1 MTTEAHRM
9 AVRRYKD
16 KMIAK
21 GWCAHCFVTQDLET
35 QRLCQRCAEMNRERA
50 RASGMRVHRRST
62 GFSTGFPQSKK

>member
-1 MTTEAHRM
+1 MTTEAQRM

-16 KMIAK
+16 KLIAL

-50 RASGMRVHRRST
+50 RNHVTVIQKGRKR
-62 GFSTGFPQSKK
+62 GF